1 MFFLYFV
8 LVVLDLEKNLAFLH
22 HRLFYYLSNISSD
35 MFKISLKSKQG
46 HDRLVS
52 YKKLTCQCSPCTYTK
67 WLYATRERFEQN
79 KLLQHKIC
87 LCVSQEFKKSDGWFR
102 KVVSIRGYNLAL
114 LPLPKMKERER
125 CWVCNLLSSQAEWH
139 FLFLGGR
146 VKKIKYC
153 KDHQWKKKQENYY
166 HIMKIK
172 IKSLSGCLFEN
183 LVLQNKPLTFLG
195 TICLSPPYPCV
206 IADSGQWE

>member
-1 MFFLYFV
+1 MTDS
-8 LVVLDLEKNLAFLH
+8 LVTRSLH
-22 HRLFYYLSNISSD
+22 ASVHLVRTQNDCTLQESDSN
-35 MFKISLKSKQG
+35 KISCCNIKFVYVFHRNLK
-46 HDRLVS
+46 
-52 YKKLTCQCSPCTYTK
+52 
-67 WLYATRERFEQN
+67 N
-79 KLLQHKIC
+79 
-87 LCVSQEFKKSDGWFR
+87 SDGWFR

-166 HIMKIK
+166 NIMKIK